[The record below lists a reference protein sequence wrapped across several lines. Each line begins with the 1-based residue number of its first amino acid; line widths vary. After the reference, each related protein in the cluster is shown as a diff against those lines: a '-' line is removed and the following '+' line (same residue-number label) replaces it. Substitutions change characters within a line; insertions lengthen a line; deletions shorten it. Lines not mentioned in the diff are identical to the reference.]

1 MSPTTRRLGRLLGL
15 LAAAS
20 IVVSACGAA
29 SAPALTDPRA
39 IVTAAL
45 GTIQAAKS
53 VHLEATLD
61 GSINAD
67 LTGGGAGGSAIA
79 LTGTTASADVDIA
92 AGNAHA
98 TFTVPAF
105 LGLTGELIQ
114 IGDTSYVKTSLSG
127 DKFQSQK
134 AVDSLPLAPTDTKT
148 IVDNI
153 GEFLNKPG
161 VDPVKGDDVACGSVQ
176 CYTVKIEL
184 TPAELNALGGPE
196 AGAVASELPVDLSSA
211 SLNLTIRVEKDSN
224 RLAGLAVSVAMGDQG
239 SLSVDLAFSKWDQ
252 PVTVT
257 APPADQVQA
266 GS

>member
-1 MSPTTRRLGRLLGL
+1 MSATTRHLGRLLGL

-20 IVVSACGAA
+20 IVVMACGAA
-29 SAPALTDPRA
+29 SAPALTDPKE

-45 GTIQAAKS
+45 RTSQAAKS

-67 LTGGGAGGSAIA
+67 LSGSGAAGAPIA

-98 TFTVPAF
+98 TFTVPAL

-114 IGDTSYVKTSLSG
+114 IGDTSYFKTSLTG

-134 AVDSLPLAPTDTKT
+134 AVDSLPVNPTDTKS
-148 IVDNI
+148 IVDNVS
-153 GEFLNKPG
+153 EFLTKPG
-161 VDPVKGDDVACGSVQ
+161 VDPVKGDDVACGSTQ

-184 TPAELNALGGPE
+184 TPAELNALGGT
-196 AGAVASELPVDLSSA
+196 GAAASELPVDLSSA
-211 SLNLTIRVEKDSN
+211 SLALTITVEKDSN
-224 RLAGLAVSVAMGDQG
+224 RLAGLAVSAAMGDQG
-239 SLSVDLAFSKWDQ
+239 SLSVNLAFSKWDQ
-252 PVTVT
+252 PVTVS
-257 APPADQVQA
+257 APPADQVQP
-266 GS
+266 SP